1 MPVNPPAGNPEF
13 PPPFILGVAGAIGAG
28 KSAVAQSFAS
38 LGCVVVDFDAEAKA
52 ALDRKDVRR
61 RLIEW
66 WGIDMIAPTGLVD
79 RAAVA
84 RVIFANDAARM
95 RLERLVHPL
104 IWRTR
109 NEARAE
115 AMRAGTPGIILDA
128 PLLFETGLVDSCDA
142 VVFVD
147 APEALRLERLKAR
160 GWTREELARR
170 ERAQMPTAEK
180 RRLARFEITNDG
192 SMENLRGQ
200 VGTLFDI
207 LCGHAKPGAG
217 R

>member
-1 MPVNPPAGNPEF
+1 MPADPPAGHPEF
-13 PPPFILGVAGAIGAG
+13 PSPFILGVAGAIGAG

-79 RAAVA
+79 RAAMA
-84 RVIFANDAARM
+84 RVIFANDAARL

-109 NEARAE
+109 NEARA
-115 AMRAGTPGIILDA
+115 AARGAGAPGIVLDA
-128 PLLFETGLVDSCDA
+128 PLLFEAGLDDSCDA

-147 APEALRLERLKAR
+147 APEALRLERLAAR
-160 GWTREELARR
+160 GWSREELARR
-170 ERAQMPTAEK
+170 ERAQMPIEEK
-180 RRLARFEITNDG
+180 RRRARFEITNDG
-192 SMENLRGQ
+192 SMDNLRGQ
-200 VGTLFDI
+200 VGTLFAI
-207 LCGHAKPGAG
+207 LVGHANPGAG